1 MKIINLTPHPVRIY
15 GEDTPDRVDNPDD
28 GVLLTLPPSGQ
39 FARLSEAVT
48 GADTVVTEE
57 GVKIPVSIVSYAEVE
72 GLPDPQQGVA
82 YVAPLMTAL
91 AATGRDDLL
100 VPYEQVRNLEGTVVG
115 CRRLGRVQT
124 Q

>member
-1 MKIINLTPHPVRIY
+1 MKIINMTPHPVRIY
-15 GEDTPDRVDNPDD
+15 KADTPDRVDNPDH
-28 GVLLTLPPSGQ
+28 GVVKVLEPSGQ
-39 FARLSEAVT
+39 LARLSESVT
-48 GADTVVTEE
+48 GEE
-57 GVKIPVSIVSYAEVE
+57 TILNEEVEIPVSRVSYAEVE

-82 YVAPLMTAL
+82 YVVPLMTAL
-91 AATGRDDLL
+91 ASAGRDDLL